1 MAVAAATNAQ
11 TAHPAIPISFH
22 SPAPSSGGSSV
33 KVLVMSF
40 HVGSAVVNDQ
50 TALLAKSA
58 GVTTTTS
65 SATMAAVTRG
75 TSPNERLPLRSR
87 DPTPA
92 TRTTSWVTIPRRMGL
107 GVSRAQRALIADG
120 AAASRLALD

>member
-1 MAVAAATNAQ
+1 MAVAAATNTQ

-22 SPAPSSGGSSV
+22 SPAPSSDGSTL

-65 SATMAAVTRG
+65 SATMAWSLAALHR
-75 TSPNERLPLRSR
+75 TSACRCALATPHGLP
-87 DPTPA
+87 A
-92 TRTTSWVTIPRRMGL
+92 RRVG
-107 GVSRAQRALIADG
+107 
-120 AAASRLALD
+120 